1 MTKNSD
7 KPLVVGLAGF
17 GTVGGGLVRLLDENA
32 DLIRRR
38 CGRDIVLKKVLV
50 RNATKAAAPS
60 CPPERNLPP
69 ITARLP
75 MILKSTCWWN

>member
-1 MTKNSD
+1 MTKNSE

-38 CGRDIVLKKVLV
+38 CGRTIVLKKVLV
-50 RNATKAAAPS
+50 RNATKARSAQ
-60 CPPERNLPP
+60 LPAG
-69 ITARLP
+69 TELTTDYRALTDDR
-75 MILKSTCWWN
+75 S

>member
-1 MTKNSD
+1 MTKNSE

-38 CGRDIVLKKVLV
+38 CGRSIVLKKVLV
-50 RNATKAAAPS
+50 RNATKARKIGRAHV
-60 CPPERNLPP
+60 
-69 ITARLP
+69 
-75 MILKSTCWWN
+75 